1 MTVRT
6 ALRLIPLLARISASL
21 MPLLLAS
28 CSTVQ
33 DDLHSGPPAPQT
45 VPKLAQ
51 LQFGPQAAYGLCAEP
66 NCPVVTRKTIATT
79 ATLQMGPGVTPPP
92 PIVGANPPV
101 RAPIP
106 PARSVAVYFRVGD
119 SHLSE
124 SAKAT
129 LNSALT
135 GAAQVKRIAIF
146 GRTDNTGSET
156 LNGNLADARAESV
169 ANYIRA
175 KHPEF
180 ADALK
185 QSYQGTCCYVAS
197 NDTAEGR
204 RLNRRVEVLITT
216 EAPRLP

>member
-1 MTVRT
+1 MTIRP
-6 ALRLIPLLARISASL
+6 ALKHSPFLARISAAL
-21 MPLLLAS
+21 VPLLLAS

-33 DDLHSGPPAPQT
+33 DDLHSGPPAPQSA
-45 VPKLAQ
+45 PKLAQ
-51 LQFGPQAAYGLCAEP
+51 LQFGQQAAHGLCAEP

-79 ATLQMGPGVTPPP
+79 ATQQVGPGVTPPP
-92 PIVGANPPV
+92 PTVTANPPV

-146 GRTDNTGSET
+146 GRTDNTGSDA
-156 LNGNLADARAESV
+156 LNSNLADARAETV

-180 ADALK
+180 SDALK
-185 QSYQGTCCYVAS
+185 QSSQGTCCYMAS

-216 EAPRLP
+216 EAPLLP